1 MNVIGR
7 KCKVINKDHINYNQ
21 IGTIK
26 KVNSYNIY
34 MVIFDDGFS
43 FLDECDIEVM

>member
-21 IGTIK
+21 IGTIV
-26 KVNSYNIY
+26 KVNTHNVY
-34 MVIFDDGFS
+34 MVTFDDGFS
-43 FLDECDIEVM
+43 FMNECDIEVM